1 MAQFLGNQSE
11 ASFAPPVP
19 PTDAESTSSTS
30 SWGNPEKKA
39 EAPSFI
45 RSTQPEPT
53 ALSNSEKQEGFI
65 AAGNPAIG
73 SSIYRD
79 VSLGNIDSIVSAESL
94 MSRTDLQMSDTQAA
108 QELYVVNRVTNG
120 LVVQLAKG
128 KMVNTAIKVKTQ
140 EVENST
146 AMANYST
153 AVSEN
158 KDAWDRADHS
168 EFKFQRNKNIRG
180 HERRLLTNKEARF
193 KAKADTSD
201 ASGGFSRRSE
211 EAFDVTAESA

>member
-1 MAQFLGNQSE
+1 MAQFLGNQTESSS
-11 ASFAPPVP
+11 ASPLPPPVV
-19 PTDAESTSSTS
+19 ESSSSTS
-30 SWGNPEKKA
+30 SWGNPEKA
-39 EAPSFI
+39 VEAPSFV
-45 RSTQPEPT
+45 RSTQPVSTTLLNPEK
-53 ALSNSEKQEGFI
+53 SESFI
-65 AAGNPAIG
+65 AAGAPAIG

-79 VSLGNIDSIVSAESL
+79 VALGNIDSIVSAESL
-94 MSRTDLQMSDTQAA
+94 MSRTDLQMSDTEAA
-108 QELYVVNRVTNG
+108 GQLHIINRVTNG
-120 LVVQLAKG
+120 LEVQLAKG
-128 KMVNTAIKVKTQ
+128 RMVNKAIKVKTQ

-158 KDAWDRADHS
+158 KDAWDKAEHS
-168 EFKFQRNKNIRG
+168 EFKFQRSKNIRG

>member
-11 ASFAPPVP
+11 SSFVPPVP
-19 PTDAESTSSTS
+19 PPTVESSGSTS
-30 SWGNPEKKA
+30 SWGNPEKQA
-39 EAPSFI
+39 EAPSFV
-45 RSTQPEPT
+45 RSTQPEST
-53 ALSNSEKQEGFI
+53 ALSNSGKSEGFI
-65 AAGNPAIG
+65 AAGSPAIG
-73 SSIYRD
+73 SSIYQD
-79 VSLGNIDSIVSAESL
+79 ISLGNIDSIVSAESL
-94 MSRTDLQMSDTQAA
+94 IARTDLQMSDTEAA
-108 QELYVVNRVTNG
+108 GQLHIINRVTNG
-120 LVVQLAKG
+120 LEVQLAKG
-128 KMVNTAIKVKTQ
+128 KMVNKAIKVKTI

-158 KDAWDRADHS
+158 KDAWDKASHS

-201 ASGGFSRRSE
+201 ASSGFSRNSE
-211 EAFDVTAESA
+211 EAFDVTATST

>member
-11 ASFAPPVP
+11 SGFSATV
-19 PTDAESTSSTS
+19 AESSSTS
-30 SWGNPEKKA
+30 SRGTEDSKA
-39 EAPSFI
+39 EAPRFV
-45 RSTQPEPT
+45 RKEQPASTVLSSPEK
-53 ALSNSEKQEGFI
+53 SEGFI
-65 AAGNPAIG
+65 AAGSPAIG

-79 VSLGNIDSIVSAESL
+79 VSLGNIDSIVSVDAL
-94 MSRTDLQMSDTQAA
+94 MSRTDLQMSDAEAA
-108 QELYVVNRVTNG
+108 EKLYVTNRVTNG
-120 LVVQLAKG
+120 LNVQLAQG
-128 KMVNTAIKVKTQ
+128 KMVNMAIKVKTQ

-146 AMANYST
+146 AMANYSS

-158 KDAWDRADHS
+158 KDAWDKAEHV

-180 HERRLLTNKEARF
+180 YERRLLTNKEARF

-211 EAFDVTAESA
+211 ETFDVTAESA